1 MTGFSYCRDLSCL
14 SQTIGIGKALM
25 CDVGGFL
32 PLDAVDVKRLS
43 DLFAVDVGEEAERRF
58 LLSAFRNFGADS
70 NADS

>member
-1 MTGFSYCRDLSCL
+1 
-14 SQTIGIGKALM
+14 M